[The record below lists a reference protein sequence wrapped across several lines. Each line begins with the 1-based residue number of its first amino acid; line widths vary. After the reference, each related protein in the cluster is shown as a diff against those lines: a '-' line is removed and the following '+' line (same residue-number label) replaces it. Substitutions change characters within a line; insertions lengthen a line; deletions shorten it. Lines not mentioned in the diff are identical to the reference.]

1 MKRIILTTVILT
13 TLATAAHARKL
24 SEAEKA
30 TLREN
35 SIATVQ
41 MVEVTNEYP
50 QLQMEVTES
59 AIAGL
64 GKAAA
69 VLDAADVIVDKVIN
83 IGTKIWNVVAKGEA
97 VYNFNRQT
105 ATGLPQ
111 GAARWDQ
118 LQNWQNPTSRVYS
131 ITANN
136 IYGYEILRFDYR
148 VLLLYGGSVGGVGRY
163 IGYASVQPATVTIP
177 YLTIFDVTTKVESV
191 YNKGTKSNP
200 VAGMIL
206 TVNIAVQSK
215 IPLVSKRAFGYTYY
229 LDGAG
234 QISAAN

>member
-1 MKRIILTTVILT
+1 MKRLILTTVLLT
-13 TLATAAHARKL
+13 TMATAVHARKL
-24 SEAEKA
+24 SEVEKA

-41 MVEVTNEYP
+41 MIDVTNEYP

-59 AIAGL
+59 AISGL
-64 GKAAA
+64 GKAGAI
-69 VLDAADVIVDKVIN
+69 LDAADVIVDKVIN

-105 ATGLPQ
+105 ATALPQ

-131 ITANN
+131 IRANN

-177 YLTIFDVTTKVESV
+177 YLTIFDVTAKVESV
-191 YNKGTKSNP
+191 YNKGTKASP

-206 TVNIAVQSK
+206 TVNISAQSK
-215 IPLVSKRAFGYTYY
+215 IPLVSKKALGYTYT
-229 LDGAG
+229 LDGVG
-234 QISAAN
+234 NISTVN